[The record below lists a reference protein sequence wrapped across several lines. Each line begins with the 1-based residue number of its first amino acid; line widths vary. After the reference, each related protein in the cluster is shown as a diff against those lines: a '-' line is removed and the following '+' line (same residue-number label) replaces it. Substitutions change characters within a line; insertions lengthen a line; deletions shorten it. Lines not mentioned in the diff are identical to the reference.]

1 MLHKAFLL
9 MQDCHAGLQS
19 YDHDADGHKTN
30 IREDEID
37 MDVKDGLRKFSL
49 SIPIG
54 ISYEYEN
61 VVLDARYNV
70 GVLNISNQGLSSRSN
85 ILEVSVGYK
94 LNL

>member
-1 MLHKAFLL
+1 
-9 MQDCHAGLQS
+9 
-19 YDHDADGHKTN
+19 
-30 IREDEID
+30 

-70 GVLNISNQGLSSRSN
+70 GCI
-85 ILEVSVGYK
+85 EYF
-94 LNL
+94 

>member
-1 MLHKAFLL
+1 MANI
-9 MQDCHAGLQS
+9 DAGLQS

-54 ISYEYEN
+54 SDYEYEM
-61 VVLDARYNV
+61 LC
-70 GVLNISNQGLSSRSN
+70 
-85 ILEVSVGYK
+85 
-94 LNL
+94 